1 MMFSRVD
8 LPEPDAPMM
17 ETNSPFSI
25 SRLMPLSTCKGACV
39 VGFVYVLEEEH
50 LLRLYVAGISVFPDG
65 VRRPVPG
72 GFSNIDA

>member
-1 MMFSRVD
+1 MQG
-8 LPEPDAPMM
+8 
-17 ETNSPFSI
+17 
-25 SRLMPLSTCKGACV
+25 GACV